1 MVYIF
6 FGRTP
11 FEVFNPIIVGNPI
24 YVIYEFL
31 VFGIGYK
38 HHCHHTMYHD
48 FTKYFGLIIPKSQ
61 SVVEISLIPLFSPV
75 LRQYQK
81 PIAMV

>member
-1 MVYIF
+1 
-6 FGRTP
+6 
-11 FEVFNPIIVGNPI
+11 
-24 YVIYEFL
+24 
-31 VFGIGYK
+31 
-38 HHCHHTMYHD
+38 MYHD

-61 SVVEISLIPLFSPV
+61 SVVEIALSPIFSPV